1 MVRLSLTWLLRG
13 NIPLFPLFFLPSLA
27 MLDVD
32 TLTLIAMSFMSSSM
46 SRSRPTERDRHSV
59 TVAVGPLFLEQI
71 VGWTGSSG
79 DVLAWRRAYP
89 GGFALFA
96 QPSPDLARGFKQLLR
111 TAYAEMHVK
120 IVKRDHQSMSAGIK
134 DRCMHEPMQ
143 ARQAIATRGCNH
155 VEMKVEETLCPAF
168 LVE

>member
-1 MVRLSLTWLLRG
+1 MVRLSLTWPLEGFL
-13 NIPLFPLFFLPSLA
+13 LFPLIFLFPPSHI
-27 MLDVD
+27 MPDVD
-32 TLTLIAMSFMSSSM
+32 TLILIAMSYMSSSM
-46 SRSRPTERDRHSV
+46 SCTRPVERDRHSV
-59 TVAVGPLFLEQI
+59 TVAAGPLFLEQI

-120 IVKRDHQSMSAGIK
+120 IIKRDHQSMSAGII
-134 DRCMHEPMQ
+134 DACMNLCKRGEPQ
-143 ARQAIATRGCNH
+143 
-155 VEMKVEETLCPAF
+155 L
-168 LVE
+168 